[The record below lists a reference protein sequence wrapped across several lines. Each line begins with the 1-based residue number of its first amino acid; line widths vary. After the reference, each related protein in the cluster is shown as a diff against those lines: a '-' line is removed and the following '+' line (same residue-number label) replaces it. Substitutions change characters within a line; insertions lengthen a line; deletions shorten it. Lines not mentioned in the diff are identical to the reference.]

1 MKIIKRVAVVLAL
14 SLLVASCGS
23 EESGQ
28 SSGEEWPDKIVFGFV
43 PSQEQEALQDDI
55 QPMMDH
61 LTEKLGIKV
70 EGVVTTDFVGLGT
83 AMGTGQADLG
93 AFGPAGFVMAQQKF
107 GNMSVM
113 AQAIRYG
120 APTYHGQ
127 WMTNDSSICNP
138 GTLKSGTALIYG
150 SDGMEQVSAIDA
162 VALQV
167 GVYFG
172 DSGKALGETV
182 DAGTVSP
189 GMSCMADISNVIGK
203 TVAFTNESSTSGYQ
217 YPTLQLR
224 NAGIADDQ
232 YEKVFAGGHDG
243 SVAAVYNG
251 DADFGVAY
259 DDARRTMRKTNPD
272 DGDKVIVF
280 NLTSEIPNDV
290 VAVRTDLP
298 DSLKGAIYYNM
309 DAYLKTEEGEAVSD
323 EVFGWTDMQV
333 AKDSDF
339 DVVREANE
347 KLGIND

>member
-1 MKIIKRVAVVLAL
+1 MRIIKRVAAVLAM
-14 SLLVASCGS
+14 SLLVVSCGS
-23 EESGQ
+23 DKSEQ
-28 SSGEEWPDKIVFGFV
+28 SGEEWPDKIVFGFV
-43 PSQEQEALQDDI
+43 PSQEQDQLQDDI
-55 QPMMDH
+55 KPMVDH
-61 LTEKLGIKV
+61 LSQKLGIKV
-70 EGVVTTDFVGLGT
+70 EGIVTTDFVGLGT
-83 AMGTGQADLG
+83 AMGTGRADLG
-93 AFGPAGFVMAQQKF
+93 AFGPAGFVMAQEEF
-107 GNMSVM
+107 GNISVM

-127 WMTNDSSICNP
+127 WMTNDSSICEP
-138 GTLKSGTALIYG
+138 GTLKSGTALING
-150 SDGMEQVSAIDA
+150 SDGMEQVGAVDA

-167 GVYFG
+167 GVSFG
-172 DSGKALGETV
+172 DSGKELAETV
-182 DAGTVSP
+182 DAGSVSP

-224 NAGIADDQ
+224 NAGIEDDQ
-232 YEKVFAGGHDG
+232 YGKVFAGGHDG
-243 SVAAVYNG
+243 AVAAVYNG

-259 DDARRTMRKTNPD
+259 DDARRTMRKTNTD
-272 DGDKVIVF
+272 VGDKVIVF
-280 NLTSEIPNDV
+280 NLTAEIPNDV
-290 VAVRTDLP
+290 IAVRTDLP

-347 KLGIND
+347 KLGVND

>member
-1 MKIIKRVAVVLAL
+1 MKIIKRVAAVLAL
-14 SLLVASCGS
+14 SLLVVSCGS
-23 EESGQ
+23 EESEQ
-28 SSGEEWPDKIVFGFV
+28 SGEEWPDKIVFGFV
-43 PSQEQEALQDDI
+43 PSQEQDQLQDDI
-55 QPMMDH
+55 KPMVDH
-61 LTEKLGIKV
+61 LTQKLGIEV
-70 EGVVTTDFVGLGT
+70 EGIVTTDFVGLGT
-83 AMGTGQADLG
+83 AMGTGRADLG
-93 AFGPAGFVMAQQKF
+93 AFGPAGFVMAQKEF

-127 WMTNDSSICNP
+127 WMTNDSSICEP
-138 GTLKSGTALIYG
+138 GTLKSGTALING
-150 SDGMEQVSAIDA
+150 SDGMEQVGAVDAI
-162 VALQV
+162 ALQV

-182 DAGTVSP
+182 DAGSVSP

-224 NAGIADDQ
+224 NAGIEDDQ

-259 DDARRTMRKTNPD
+259 DDARRSLRKTNTD
-272 DGDKVIVF
+272 VGDKVIIF

-290 VAVRTDLP
+290 IAVRTDLP

-347 KLGIND
+347 KLGVND

>member
-1 MKIIKRVAVVLAL
+1 MKIIKRVAAVLAL
-14 SLLVASCGS
+14 SLLVVSCGS
-23 EESGQ
+23 EESEQ
-28 SSGEEWPDKIVFGFV
+28 SGEEWPDKIVFGFV
-43 PSQEQEALQDDI
+43 PSQEQDQLQDDI
-55 QPMMDH
+55 KPMVDH
-61 LTEKLGIKV
+61 LSQKLGIEV
-70 EGVVTTDFVGLGT
+70 EGIVTTDFVGLGT
-83 AMGTGQADLG
+83 AMGTGRADLG
-93 AFGPAGFVMAQQKF
+93 AFGPAGFVMAQKEF

-127 WMTNDSSICNP
+127 WMTNDSSICEP
-138 GTLKSGTALIYG
+138 GTLKSGTALING
-150 SDGMEQVSAIDA
+150 SDGMEQVGAVDAI
-162 VALQV
+162 ALQV

-182 DAGTVSP
+182 DAGSVSP

-224 NAGIADDQ
+224 NAGIEDDQ

-259 DDARRTMRKTNPD
+259 DDARRSLRKTNTD
-272 DGDKVIVF
+272 VGDKVIVF

-290 VAVRTDLP
+290 IAVRTDLP

-347 KLGIND
+347 KLGVND

>member
-1 MKIIKRVAVVLAL
+1 MKIIKRVAAVLAL
-14 SLLVASCGS
+14 SLLVVSCGS
-23 EESGQ
+23 EESEQ
-28 SSGEEWPDKIVFGFV
+28 SGEEWPDKIVFGFV
-43 PSQEQEALQDDI
+43 PSQEQDQLQDDI
-55 QPMMDH
+55 KPMVDH
-61 LTEKLGIKV
+61 LSQKLGIEV
-70 EGVVTTDFVGLGT
+70 EGIVTTDFVGLGT
-83 AMGTGQADLG
+83 AMGTGRADLG
-93 AFGPAGFVMAQQKF
+93 AFGPAGFVMAQKEF

-127 WMTNDSSICNP
+127 WMTNDSSICEP
-138 GTLKSGTALIYG
+138 GTLKSGTALING
-150 SDGMEQVSAIDA
+150 SDGMEQVGAVDAI
-162 VALQV
+162 ALQV

-182 DAGTVSP
+182 DAGSVSP

-224 NAGIADDQ
+224 NAGIEDDQ

-259 DDARRTMRKTNPD
+259 DDARRSLRKTNTD
-272 DGDKVIVF
+272 VGDKVIIF

-290 VAVRTDLP
+290 IAVRTDLP

-347 KLGIND
+347 KLGVND

>member
-1 MKIIKRVAVVLAL
+1 MKIIKRVAAVLAL
-14 SLLVASCGS
+14 SLLVVSCGS
-23 EESGQ
+23 EESEQ
-28 SSGEEWPDKIVFGFV
+28 SGEEWPDKIVFGFV
-43 PSQEQEALQDDI
+43 PSQEQDQLQDDI
-55 QPMMDH
+55 KPMVDH
-61 LTEKLGIKV
+61 LSQKLGIEV
-70 EGVVTTDFVGLGT
+70 EGIVTTDFVGLGT
-83 AMGTGQADLG
+83 AMGTGRADLG
-93 AFGPAGFVMAQQKF
+93 AFGPAGFVMAQKEF

-127 WMTNDSSICNP
+127 WMTNDSSICEP
-138 GTLKSGTALIYG
+138 GTLKSGTALING
-150 SDGMEQVSAIDA
+150 SDGMEQVGAVDAI
-162 VALQV
+162 ALQV

-182 DAGTVSP
+182 DAGSVSP

-217 YPTLQLR
+217 HPTLQLR
-224 NAGIADDQ
+224 NAGIEDDQ

-259 DDARRTMRKTNPD
+259 DDARRSLRKTNTD
-272 DGDKVIVF
+272 VGDKVIVF

-290 VAVRTDLP
+290 IAVRTDLP

-347 KLGIND
+347 KLGVND